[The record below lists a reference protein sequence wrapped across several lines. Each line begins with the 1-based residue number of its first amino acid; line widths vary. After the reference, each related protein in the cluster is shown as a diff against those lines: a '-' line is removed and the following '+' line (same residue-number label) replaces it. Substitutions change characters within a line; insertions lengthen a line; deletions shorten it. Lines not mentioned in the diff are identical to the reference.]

1 MKKIFVNIFIIT
13 IILLFEKT
21 NIFFSLRNKA
31 IKSENEKNINITKYN
46 NLSIISNIKLEQN
59 VIYALNNN
67 IDKMV
72 FNNNSLLMKNKYSLL
87 KLLIN
92 KYDEYPYYNN
102 SLFEIN
108 FYNYF
113 FELIYFKYT
122 KINNVVLIDINI
134 HLYIEKNA
142 ISNNGFLIFIKKY
155 AIIFSNIILLPSNLI
170 LNKALSIIKNELNY
184 EKYRDK
190 LMMEIFRDY
199 NYIDIIFIF
208 SNSFVE
214 KEINIYVTEIYN
226 TNYKL
231 YKHLFDLYLE
241 YGQLYKREDLFL
253 NYVNKF
259 KNLQKKL
266 DKQVIYLLKGDIE
279 QVLEYEKYNNEIE
292 SLISKLDNKF
302 ESAYIEFKSPN
313 IEFDLVLL
321 LLLSILNFIY
331 SENILNSLETEL
343 ISVDNISSKFY
354 YINCFFH
361 FHILRYY
368 VFIISD
374 SFKEKYY
381 LKGLYSLFI
390 SFFSGLNVISGYYII
405 KYINTKTTKTKDYIN
420 YAGLFLINS
429 LLCFKETILYL
440 LTIELIMWI
449 IVNNIIFRTKNKY
462 PIFYIIVF
470 IIEKFQIISFLCKYN
485 NISLK
490 IKYKIIFIKLII
502 INIIEIVIIYIHDVY
517 IPKFKEEL
525 LKEKL
530 ESNKNI
536 CPICLEPLFNIDKTN
551 NKNYKKIIKFFF
563 KLITIIF
570 IIPNDNEYKVIYS
583 KLSCN
588 HYFHS
593 KCLELWLEYKN
604 NCPICRKEIYEI

>member
-59 VIYALNNN
+59 VIYALNNI

-72 FNNNSLLMKNKYSLL
+72 FNKNSLLMKNKYSLL
-87 KLLIN
+87 KLLID
-92 KYDEYPYYNN
+92 KYDKYPYYNN

-214 KEINIYVTEIYN
+214 KEINIYVIEIYN

-279 QVLEYEKYNNEIE
+279 QVLEYEKYNYEIE

-405 KYINTKTTKTKDYIN
+405 KYINTKTKDYIN

-429 LLCFKETILYL
+429 LLCFKEAISHL
-440 LTIELIMWI
+440 LAIELIMWI

-470 IIEKFQIISFLCKYN
+470 IIEKFQIISFLLKYN

-536 CPICLEPLFNIDKTN
+536 CPICLEPLFNN
-551 NKNYKKIIKFFF
+551 KKIIKFFF

>member
-31 IKSENEKNINITKYN
+31 IKSENEKNINITKYK

-59 VIYALNNN
+59 AIYALNNN

-87 KLLIN
+87 KLLIE

-170 LNKALSIIKNELNY
+170 LNKALSIITNELNY

-214 KEINIYVTEIYN
+214 KEINIYVNEIYN

-405 KYINTKTTKTKDYIN
+405 KYINTKTKDYIN

-429 LLCFKETILYL
+429 LLCFKEAISHL
-440 LTIELIMWI
+440 LAIELIMWI

-470 IIEKFQIISFLCKYN
+470 IIEKFQIISFLFKYN
-485 NISLK
+485 NIYLN
-490 IKYKIIFIKLII
+490 IKYKITPIKLII